1 MSDAAHAADLRTLVE
16 FNADGLLIVDGEG
29 RVRFGNPAAARLFG
43 RPMDELVGAD
53 LGLPLVDGDAAEI
66 DVVPRGGAPATVEL
80 RARPVRWDGA
90 RAYVVTLRDVTE
102 RRRTEELE
110 RGRIRADAAREE
122 AERATRRAEFLALAS
137 GVLNATLDVQ
147 TVLDQLAGL
156 AVPTLAEYA
165 LVHWRGEQGE
175 AEQTA
180 AQHGTDAGQRM
191 LDALPPLDGAG
202 DSAVARVL
210 RSGRAEWHPGGALP
224 PDADPDPTGGALF
237 ALLPEAWLVVPLSV
251 RGRVLGTL
259 TLCRGGHGAAYDD
272 DAVGLAEELAR
283 RGALAAENAR
293 LFRAAQ
299 AASRAKSQFLATVS
313 HEIRTPINAVMGYA
327 ELLEMGLGG
336 PLTEKQAEYVGR
348 VQGSSRHLLSL
359 VNDVLDLSKIEAGEM
374 AVRHEALPLRG
385 TADRAMEQVEP
396 QARAKGIDLS
406 LAWSCPEDDV
416 YVGDED
422 RVSQVLVNLL
432 SNAVKFTEPGG
443 SVTVTCS
450 AGAGGPPTLPDGGEG
465 VWVAVEVADTGIGIA
480 PDKLEAVFDPFMQV
494 DGTHTRREG
503 GTGLGLAI
511 SRRLARLMGGE
522 LTVES
527 TPGQGSR
534 FTLWLPTTG
543 ATHDGA
549 AAPREASAWP
559 AEPGAIPGLGE
570 LGRRLAD
577 RADDVVRRFAE
588 RLRAELDVPGIQR
601 LSRTQLE
608 DHLATYLMDLAQML
622 VTLDEEGGDP
632 SLLRDGEHIQ
642 RLLSWKHADQRL
654 RLGWSAAQMRREH
667 ALLVDEVEQALR
679 DALAG
684 DGEQAREVLRRLLA
698 DGETVSLSRFAR
710 RE

>member
-1 MSDAAHAADLRTLVE
+1 MQIDAALTRTCE
-16 FNADGLLIVDGEG
+16 
-29 RVRFGNPAAARLFG
+29 
-43 RPMDELVGAD
+43 
-53 LGLPLVDGDAAEI
+53 
-66 DVVPRGGAPATVEL
+66 
-80 RARPVRWDGA
+80 
-90 RAYVVTLRDVTE
+90 
-102 RRRTEELE
+102 
-110 RGRIRADAAREE
+110 
-122 AERATRRAEFLALAS
+122 
-137 GVLNATLDVQ
+137 
-147 TVLDQLAGL
+147 
-156 AVPTLAEYA
+156 
-165 LVHWRGEQGE
+165 
-175 AEQTA
+175 
-180 AQHGTDAGQRM
+180 
-191 LDALPPLDGAG
+191 
-202 DSAVARVL
+202 
-210 RSGRAEWHPGGALP
+210 
-224 PDADPDPTGGALF
+224 
-237 ALLPEAWLVVPLSV
+237 
-251 RGRVLGTL
+251 
-259 TLCRGGHGAAYDD
+259 
-272 DAVGLAEELAR
+272 
-283 RGALAAENAR
+283 
-293 LFRAAQ
+293 
-299 AASRAKSQFLATVS
+299 
-313 HEIRTPINAVMGYA
+313 
-327 ELLEMGLGG
+327 
-336 PLTEKQAEYVGR
+336 
-348 VQGSSRHLLSL
+348 
-359 VNDVLDLSKIEAGEM
+359 
-374 AVRHEALPLRG
+374 
-385 TADRAMEQVEP
+385 
-396 QARAKGIDLS
+396 
-406 LAWSCPEDDV
+406 
-416 YVGDED
+416 
-422 RVSQVLVNLL
+422 
-432 SNAVKFTEPGG
+432 
-443 SVTVTCS
+443 
-450 AGAGGPPTLPDGGEG
+450 
-465 VWVAVEVADTGIGIA
+465 
-480 PDKLEAVFDPFMQV
+480 
-494 DGTHTRREG
+494 